1 MNQKKHLLWLTTD
14 QALPDLSKDAV
25 IDSPI
30 EGLIAAGGELSVARL
45 LEAYGKGIFPWF
57 SNDQPVLW
65 WSPDPRMVLQT
76 ADFKLHR
83 SLRKTLQK
91 FIRSVNH
98 EIRFDTSFESVIGHC
113 AQQPRAGQS
122 GTWIVQSMQQA
133 YLALHRA
140 GHAHSVETWQDG
152 RLVGGLYCVN
162 IGRCVF
168 GESMFSL
175 TTDASKIALS
185 ALVAFAK
192 EQHIPW
198 IDCQQNTQHLA
209 SLGAKEVQRAAF
221 IQSIQTTQS
230 APSPAWEFRPIYW
243 KHLLPD
249 FA

>member
-45 LEAYGKGIFPWF
+45 LEAYGKGMFPWF

-198 IDCQQNTQHLA
+198 SDCQQHTQHLA

-221 IQSIQTTQS
+221 IQSIQATQS
-230 APSPAWEFRPIYW
+230 APRPAWEFRPIYW